1 MLWNR
6 DMKQLGRAPLR
17 VMAFCLILAIA
28 IGLCSITAGL
38 ADAAEYAT
46 QAIEKMYTT
55 YGRIAKLEASSV
67 GYGSTSLEESDQAAS
82 ARTDKF
88 NLSSRLINMLSQGEI
103 ELKSDVDIEFHSWL
117 MAYDSSY
124 MPLTTYGNEL
134 DDDAFLMN
142 MPQTLGLFA
151 VTCTEIAQLEK
162 GNDKLKVYSLD
173 VNEVAV
179 LHTDIQAPT
188 QLTLTLLDDA
198 QKTAPTLEIGHNYWI
213 WGYYEPV
220 TETSGTLTLHD
231 KAAASKYENYYLDT
245 RGITLNKSHLKKDG
259 IVYIEWPY
267 NKDGKRPYFL
277 PVIGEYT
284 GSATEYLQTD
294 AVGRWG
300 ELIEVLE
307 ATVHSLRVCTANNPA
322 CLYPFTEGN
331 TCLVEGAFFTDEQIA
346 QGEKVVIVS
355 DLFAAQNSLSVGD
368 TMDLSFWRTNWQIYD
383 QYVENKA
390 TAMPQPTSIVG
401 INKFDYEELTQETYA
416 KPVSRSNGSYTI
428 VGIYQTVCYRDDFR
442 YMHPNTVIVPQSVM
456 SQHIR
461 MTYDHHL
468 DMTVIITNGGAAAL
482 EAELSSLGTDLIE
495 TGYGGLMA
503 YDDSGYSAIVPN
515 VMAIRDGTRFVSG
528 ISLGLSCIVSLIAL
542 ILFVSSFV
550 SAGQIKYR
558 LGVGKGRIWWQMTMA
573 SVPILLLSG
582 VIGCVGS
589 VLLYGRATEWMV
601 GADFTTFDTSFST
614 VSDTAEMLEQIFA
627 LLTQEAAFFMR
638 VSAIQVGILAAV
650 TTVLCAL
657 IVWRRIGFQK

>member
-17 VMAFCLILAIA
+17 VTAFCLILAIA

-55 YGRIAKLEASSV
+55 YGRVARFDSSSAS
-67 GYGSTSLEESDQAAS
+67 YGSTSMAESNQASS
-82 ARTDKF
+82 ARVDKI

-103 ELKSDVDIEFHSWL
+103 ELESDVEIEFHSWL

-124 MPLTTYGNEL
+124 MPMSGYGNESGN
-134 DDDAFLMN
+134 DAFLTN
-142 MPQTLGLFA
+142 LPQTLGLFA
-151 VTCTEIAQLEK
+151 VTCTEIAQTQS
-162 GNDKLKVYSLD
+162 GTDKLKVYSLD
-173 VNEVAV
+173 VNEIAV
-179 LHTDIQAPT
+179 LHSDIQAPT
-188 QLTLTLLDDA
+188 QLSLELLDDA
-198 QKTAPTLEIGHNYWI
+198 QKTAPTLEIGHSYWI

-220 TETSGTLTLHD
+220 TETSGTLTLHRN
-231 KAAASKYENYYLDT
+231 AATSKYENYHVNL
-245 RGITLNKSHLKKDG
+245 GITLNKSRLRKDG

-267 NKDGKRPYFL
+267 NKSGKPPYFL
-277 PVIGEYT
+277 PVIGEYS

-294 AVGRWG
+294 AVGMWG
-300 ELIEVLE
+300 ELIEALV
-307 ATVHSLRVCTANNPA
+307 ATVHSLRVCTANDPR

-331 TCLVEGAFFTDEQIA
+331 TRLIEGAFFTEEQIA
-346 QGEKVVIVS
+346 QGEKVMIVS
-355 DLFAAQNSLSVGD
+355 DRFAAQNGLSVGD
-368 TMDLSFWRTNWQIYD
+368 TMNLSFWRTNWHVYSQH
-383 QYVENKA
+383 VENKA

-428 VGIYQTVCYRDDFR
+428 VGIYQTVGYRDDFR

-461 MTYDHHL
+461 MTSDHYL
-468 DMTVIITNGGAAAL
+468 DMTVIIPNGGAAAL

-503 YDDSGYSAIVPN
+503 YDDSGYSSIVPN
-515 VMAIRDGTRFVSG
+515 VKAIRDGTQFVYK

-542 ILFVSSFV
+542 ILFVSSLV

-589 VLLYGRATEWMV
+589 VLLYGRATEWML
-601 GADFTTFDTSFST
+601 GAEFTSFDVSFST
-614 VSDTAEMLEQIFA
+614 VSDTAEMLEQIFS
-627 LLTQEAAFFMR
+627 LLTQQTEFFMR
-638 VSAIQVGILAAV
+638 IAALQVGVLAAV

-657 IVWRRIGFQK
+657 IAWRRIGFQK

>member
-1 MLWNR
+1 
-6 DMKQLGRAPLR
+6 
-17 VMAFCLILAIA
+17 
-28 IGLCSITAGL
+28 
-38 ADAAEYAT
+38 
-46 QAIEKMYTT
+46 
-55 YGRIAKLEASSV
+55 
-67 GYGSTSLEESDQAAS
+67 
-82 ARTDKF
+82 
-88 NLSSRLINMLSQGEI
+88 
-103 ELKSDVDIEFHSWL
+103 
-117 MAYDSSY
+117 
-124 MPLTTYGNEL
+124 
-134 DDDAFLMN
+134 
-142 MPQTLGLFA
+142 
-151 VTCTEIAQLEK
+151 
-162 GNDKLKVYSLD
+162 
-173 VNEVAV
+173 
-179 LHTDIQAPT
+179 
-188 QLTLTLLDDA
+188 
-198 QKTAPTLEIGHNYWI
+198 
-213 WGYYEPV
+213 
-220 TETSGTLTLHD
+220 
-231 KAAASKYENYYLDT
+231 
-245 RGITLNKSHLKKDG
+245 
-259 IVYIEWPY
+259 
-267 NKDGKRPYFL
+267 
-277 PVIGEYT
+277 
-284 GSATEYLQTD
+284 
-294 AVGRWG
+294 
-300 ELIEVLE
+300 
-307 ATVHSLRVCTANNPA
+307 
-322 CLYPFTEGN
+322 
-331 TCLVEGAFFTDEQIA
+331 LVEGAFFTDEQIA

-355 DLFAAQNSLSVGD
+355 DLFAAQNGLSVGD

-428 VGIYQTVCYRDDFR
+428 VGIYQTVGYRDDFR

-468 DMTVIITNGGAAAL
+468 DMTVIIPNGGAAAL

-582 VIGCVGS
+582 VIGFVGS

-614 VSDTAEMLEQIFA
+614 VSNTAEMLEQIFA

-638 VSAIQVGILAAV
+638 VLAIQVGILAAV

>member
-6 DMKQLGRAPLR
+6 DMKQLGRAPMR
-17 VMAFCLILAIA
+17 VTAFCLILAIA

-46 QAIEKMYTT
+46 QAIEDMYIT
-55 YGRIAKLEASSV
+55 YGRVAQIDSSSSS
-67 GYGSTSLEESDQAAS
+67 YGSTSLEESTQAAS
-82 ARTDKF
+82 ARTDKI
-88 NLSSRLINMLSQGEI
+88 NLASRLINMLSQGEI
-103 ELKSDVDIEFHSWL
+103 ELESDVEIEFHSWL

-134 DDDAFLMN
+134 EDDVFLMN
-142 MPQTLGLFA
+142 MPQALGLFA
-151 VTCTEIAQLEK
+151 VTCTEISQFEK
-162 GNDKLKVYSLD
+162 GNNKLQVYSLD

-179 LHTDIQAPT
+179 LHTDIPAPT
-188 QLTLTLLDDA
+188 QLTLALLDDSSKA
-198 QKTAPTLEIGHNYWI
+198 APTLEIGHSYWI

-220 TETSGTLTLHD
+220 TETSGTLSLHE
-231 KAAASKYENYYLDT
+231 KAAASKYTNYYLDT

-259 IVYIEWPY
+259 IVYIEWSY
-267 NKDGKRPYFL
+267 NKDGKLPYFL

-307 ATVHSLRVCTANNPA
+307 ATVHSLRVCTANDPS

-331 TCLVEGAFFTDEQIA
+331 THLVEGTFFTEEQIA
-346 QGEKVVIVS
+346 QGEKVAIVS
-355 DLFAAQNSLSVGD
+355 DLFAAQNGLSVGD
-368 TMDLSFWRTNWQIYD
+368 TMELSFWRTNWTIYN
-383 QYVENKA
+383 QYVENKN
-390 TAMPQPTSIVG
+390 TAMHQPSWIVG
-401 INKFDYEELTQETYA
+401 MHKSDYEELTQETYA
-416 KPVSRSNGSYTI
+416 KPASRNNGSYTV
-428 VGIYQTVCYRDDFR
+428 VGIYQTNGFRDDFR

-456 SQHIR
+456 YQRIGLSSSSYLN
-461 MTYDHHL
+461 MT
-468 DMTVIITNGGAAAL
+468 MIIPNGGAESL

-495 TGYGGLMA
+495 TGYGGLIA
-503 YDDSGYSAIVPN
+503 YDDSGYSSIVPN
-515 VMAIRDGTRFVSG
+515 VKAIRDGTQFVYK

-542 ILFVSSFV
+542 ILFVSSLV

-558 LGVGKGRIWWQMTMA
+558 LGVGKRRIWWQMTMA
-573 SVPILLLSG
+573 SVPILILSG

-589 VLLYGRATEWMV
+589 VLLYGRATEWML
-601 GADFTTFDTSFST
+601 GAEFTSFDVSFST
-614 VSDTAEMLEQIFA
+614 VSDTAEMLEQIFS
-627 LLTQEAAFFMR
+627 LLTQQTEFFMR
-638 VSAIQVGILAAV
+638 IAALQVGVLAAV

-657 IVWRRIGFQK
+657 IAWRRIGFQK